1 MMTILKGIKI
11 LLSIFGVLSG
21 VFLSFL
27 KAKSN
32 QIKLLDKEAEE
43 KRLLALEKMEI
54 SKNDLSSKI
63 QKIDTNI
70 SFSDASRM
78 LSNRKTK
85 TNQVSNSKPSK
96 SGKSRSARLS
106 KDRQK

>member
-1 MMTILKGIKI
+1 MTILKGLKI
-11 LLSIFGVLSG
+11 FLSIFGVLGG

-85 TNQVSNSKPSK
+85 TKQVSNSKPSK
-96 SGKSRSARLS
+96 AGKSRSARLS